1 MIMDNNKI
9 AIFVINEITPRA
21 KKLKISVEE
30 FMPPKL
36 VAWLLEC
43 EELGL
48 MYRLQTRKFLESV
61 VEDHKAKAAGTY
73 DEAALVAEFDRKH
86 PKTAAF
92 FVEANRILENV

>member
-1 MIMDNNKI
+1 MDNNKI
-9 AIFVINEITPRA
+9 AIFVINEIMPRA
-21 KKLKISVEE
+21 KKLKIPVEE
-30 FMPPKL
+30 FL
-36 VAWLLEC
+36 STSVVAWLLEC

-73 DEAALVAEFDRKH
+73 NEAALEAEFDRKH

-92 FVEANRILENV
+92 FVEANRILSAVT